1 LRRSVAAA
9 VQGDVDNETEERL
22 EFCLGDLEVGD
33 GIGHGERDLIFCSPL
48 GNYIT
53 VPNIYIYICMYI
65 YIYVYI
71 YIYPTLGERNII
83 FKSAFLRGYVSL
95 PGVLNG
101 IDVRK

>member
-1 LRRSVAAA
+1 M
-9 VQGDVDNETEERL
+9 QGDVDNETEERL

-33 GIGHGERDLIFCSPL
+33 GIGNGEKDLIFCSPL

-53 VPNIYIYICMYI
+53 VTNIYIYMYI
-65 YIYVYI
+65 YIYI
-71 YIYPTLGERNII
+71 YSTLGERNII

>member
-1 LRRSVAAA
+1 M
-9 VQGDVDNETEERL
+9 QGDVDNETEERL

-53 VPNIYIYICMYI
+53 VPNIYIYVCI

-71 YIYPTLGERNII
+71 YISHLGRKEHHLQKCL
-83 FKSAFLRGYVSL
+83 FE
-95 PGVLNG
+95 G
-101 IDVRK
+101 IC